1 MQITL
6 NLHYLVLGVTTH
18 HRAPVRVRKLKS
30 VIMDIE
36 VKEIDIEDEQ
46 FKGLYSLECKPPATL
61 HIPEEWK
68 GIGVDI
74 MVAQEDAPISGTLTE
89 RGWVVE
95 GQFLIF
101 DDEELIGNFE
111 REHQTR
117 AADFAAG
124 YKMSKERYSS
134 NDE

>member
-1 MQITL
+1 
-6 NLHYLVLGVTTH
+6 
-18 HRAPVRVRKLKS
+18 
-30 VIMDIE
+30 MDIE
-36 VKEIDIEDEQ
+36 VREAEVDDAQSEEKYEI
-46 FKGLYSLECKPPATL
+46 ECKEPQFIL
-61 HIPEEWK
+61 IPDEWK
-68 GIGVDI
+68 DIGVDI

-89 RGWVVE
+89 HGWVVE

-101 DDEELIGNFE
+101 DDEELIGNFD